1 MSRMDQFDKTCSKN
15 EPESLVDY
23 SGESAIEWLR
33 GDKEV
38 TVTFPNAT
46 KESNRV
52 KEYAEAYPD
61 EVKIVRR
68 NPDGSIVARIPK
80 RYIRISRP
88 SVREMTEEQ
97 RAEAAE
103 RLRKCREAKQS

>member
-1 MSRMDQFDKTCSKN
+1 MNRMNEFEQTCSQN
-15 EPESLVDY
+15 EPENLADY
-23 SGESAIEWLR
+23 SGESVIEWIR

-38 TVTFPNAT
+38 TVSFPNAT
-46 KESNRV
+46 KECNRV
-52 KEYAEAYPD
+52 LAYAEAYPD
-61 EVKIVRR
+61 EVKITHK

-88 SVREMTEEQ
+88 SVREMTDEQ